1 LARSERAGGVLG
13 LAALGLLL
21 WGEYRRPL
29 RRQTEPKRQRNLR
42 NVAIATLSAAT
53 IALVQNPLVTPLA
66 RHVERRRWGIRYLGL
81 PRWMEISLSV
91 ILMDYTLYLWHVL
104 SHRCK
109 FLWRFHLV
117 HHADLDMDASTA
129 LRFHFG
135 EMVLSAPYRAA
146 QVAAIGVSPKA
157 LAIWQNFLL
166 LCIVFHHSNLRLPR
180 WLEAPFA
187 RVIVTPRVHTIHHS
201 TIKTETDSNWSSGL
215 TIWDMLHGTFRYDVP
230 EDDVSIGVPA
240 YRDTKELTFG
250 GLFTMPFRCQRF
262 SWRLP
267 DGTLSVRR
275 PPNPRGYPHREV
287 TFP

>member
-1 LARSERAGGVLG
+1 MARFERAGGVLG
-13 LAALGLLL
+13 LAAVGLLL

-29 RRQTEPKRQRNLR
+29 RRQTEPKCERNLR
-42 NVAIATLSAAT
+42 NVAVAALSAAT
-53 IALVQNPLVTPLA
+53 IVLVQNPMVTRLA
-66 RHVERRRWGIRYLGL
+66 RHAERRRWGIRHLGL
-81 PRWMEISLSV
+81 PQWIEISLSV

-129 LRFHFG
+129 IRFHFG
-135 EMVLSAPYRAA
+135 EMALSAPYRAA

-180 WLEAPFA
+180 RLEASLA

-201 TIKTETDSNWSSGL
+201 TIENETDSNWSSGL

-240 YRDTKELTFG
+240 YRDPKEIMFH
-250 GLFTMPFRCQRF
+250 GLFTMPFRRQRF

-267 DGTLSVRR
+267 DGTLSLRR
-275 PPNPRGYPHREV
+275 TPKPQGAHIGK
-287 TFP
+287 